1 MKTITAQ
8 ASNYAK
14 TGTIPSK
21 RKDIDRG
28 VFRDMP
34 LSTIYYGVITQTW
47 ARYSTDILAVLLFGS
62 WGVYFWVR
70 LGV

>member
-1 MKTITAQ
+1 MSETYI
-8 ASNYAK
+8 K
-14 TGTIPSK
+14 TGTVKSK

-47 ARYSTDILAVLLFGS
+47 ARFSTEILAVLLFGS
-62 WGVYFWVR
+62 WGIYVWNR
-70 LGV
+70 LGKISK